1 MTRKFYPEGI
11 LFETNLNRE
20 YLSGIDGLYRAM
32 CENATI
38 EARAIICDN
47 EHNLIVDLN
56 GIRGIIPRTEGAI
69 GISDGSVR
77 DIAVISRVNKFVAFK
92 VLDIYTGKSG
102 EPEAILSRKAAQEEC
117 KAKHLYFLSTGDI
130 IDARVTHLESFG
142 AFVDIGCGIASL
154 IPIDSISV
162 SRISHPSDR
171 FYVGQD
177 IKAVVREVDR
187 DSGKI
192 TLSHKELL
200 GTWEEN
206 ASLFSAGD
214 TVAGIIRSVESYGVF
229 VELTPNLAGLAELKE
244 GVKVGQYASVFIK
257 SILPEKMKIKLI
269 IVDYFDSKPEPIK
282 PNYYITGDNIDCWT
296 YSPDVCNKV
305 IETVF

>member
-11 LFETNLNRE
+11 LFETASNRE

-32 CENATI
+32 CENATV
-38 EARAIICDN
+38 EARAVICDS
-47 EHNLIVDLN
+47 EHNLTVDLN
-56 GIRGIIPRTEGAI
+56 GIKGIIPRNEGAI

-77 DIAVISRVNKFVAFK
+77 DIAVISRVNKFVSFK
-92 VLDIYTGKSG
+92 ILDIYTGKGG
-102 EPEAILSRKAAQEEC
+102 EPEAILSRKSAQSEC
-117 KAKHLYFLSTGDI
+117 KAKYLYVLSSGDV
-130 IDARVTHLESFG
+130 IDAKVTHLEPFG

-171 FYVGQD
+171 FSVGQD
-177 IKAVVREVDR
+177 IKAVVREIDR
-187 DSGKI
+187 ENGKI

-206 ASLFSAGD
+206 ANLFSAGD

-269 IVDYFDSKPEPIK
+269 IVDSFDSKPSPVK
-282 PNYYITGDNIDCWT
+282 PNYYITCDNIGSWT
-296 YSPDVCNKV
+296 YSPEVCNKI
-305 IETVF
+305 IETIF

>member
-1 MTRKFYPEGI
+1 MIRKFYPEGI
-11 LFETNLNRE
+11 LFETKENRE
-20 YLSGIDGLYRAM
+20 YLRGIDGLYRAM
-32 CENATI
+32 SENATV
-38 EARAIICDN
+38 EARAVICDSN
-47 EHNLIVDLN
+47 HNLIVDLN
-56 GIRGIIPRTEGAI
+56 GIKGIIPRSEGAL
-69 GISDGSVR
+69 GIADGSVR
-77 DIAVISRVNKFVAFK
+77 DIAVISRVNKFVSFK
-92 VLDIYTGKSG
+92 VQNIFTLENG
-102 EPEAILSRKAAQEEC
+102 EAEVFLSRRAAQEEC
-117 KAKHLYFLSTGDI
+117 KTKYLYSLSLGDI
-130 IDARVTHLESFG
+130 IDARVTHLEPFG
-142 AFVDIGCGIASL
+142 AFVDIGCGVASL

-177 IKAVVREVDR
+177 IKAVVRDIDYE
-187 DSGKI
+187 SEKI

-206 ASLFSAGD
+206 ASRFSPGD

-244 GVKVGQYASVFIK
+244 GVKVGQHAGVFIK

-269 IVDYFDSKPEPIK
+269 IVDFFDSKPSVSK
-282 PNYYITGDNIDCWT
+282 PNYYIKGDNIGSWT
-296 YSPDVCNKV
+296 YSPPACDKI